1 MNTQRHI
8 SQPLRLLA
16 VAIAVLLV
24 TSTIA
29 IGGVAAQDDGPPEP
43 PHRLFGTVTD
53 QDGDTVSD
61 ATVEV
66 LYDGSVVNT
75 ATTDGDGYYDLK
87 IEDPDDSAQDESLT
101 VRVSGVDDTDE
112 GSTTWSSAASENI
125 DLSVTV
131 TTGGDD
137 DGGAGTGGGGS
148 GVGGGGGGG
157 AGTGGGGSGVDTPD
171 ISDDLGDDAEVS
183 DESEGIITTG
193 DDGRSS
199 VTFSSISNVESITFS
214 GEVSGT
220 AVVRNID
227 GTPAATGSPPGT
239 AVSVSDITVPEDA
252 RDSPAT
258 VRMRVSNDR
267 IDEFSVEAEN
277 LAVYRFADGE
287 WNQLDTEIASETDSG
302 VILEAET
309 PGFSFFAVSTVED
322 APGDDGGAD
331 SDTDLDQE
339 SGGLSP
345 TIIGLIGFVVLIAV
359 GVGLYTMR
367 E

>member
-137 DGGAGTGGGGS
+137 D
-148 GVGGGGGGG
+148 GG